1 MGKTLLSAL
10 SKIEKLGKK
19 ADSDSVRPK
28 LYDYKSKE
36 KLEFEE
42 GKFADSALVRLID
55 PFYEILKIFFQFW
68 VIISVCAYFFIC
80 VICGIIALHHK
91 DSSNPTMKTVA
102 EFCDKVYKIQ
112 TCQFKDLRNSENDN
126 NEAQELNAVK

>member
-19 ADSDSVRPK
+19 ADSGTVGPK

-42 GKFADSALVRLID
+42 GKFANSALVR
-55 PFYEILKIFFQFW
+55 
-68 VIISVCAYFFIC
+68 
-80 VICGIIALHHK
+80 
-91 DSSNPTMKTVA
+91 
-102 EFCDKVYKIQ
+102 
-112 TCQFKDLRNSENDN
+112 
-126 NEAQELNAVK
+126 